1 MINFEHISHLLLMFF
16 FVDFKQVNISWVET
30 NQNKL
35 ITLFCTKTTERLKT
49 VKTLM
54 IPSVFIWM
62 TLLRKLVSRKY
73 IRKYIERYMKKS
85 FHLNLLLRRDLKTL
99 PLINSWVK
107 QMHQMLQFPW
117 FMSLVSSYILWKHQ
131 KT

>member
-1 MINFEHISHLLLMFF
+1 MFF
-16 FVDFKQVNISWVET
+16 FVDFKQVKISWVET
-30 NQNKL
+30 NQNRL
-35 ITLFCTKTTERLKT
+35 ITLFCTKTTEQLKT

-54 IPSVFIWM
+54 IPFVFILM

-107 QMHQMLQFPW
+107 QMHQMLQFSL
-117 FMSLVSSYILWKHQ
+117 FMSLVSSYIL
-131 KT
+131 